1 MLEELRIQN
10 FAVIDR
16 LELQFSA
23 GLNIITGETGA
34 GKSILIDAVE
44 LLLGGRADPDAVR
57 AGAERSVIEGLIRLD
72 PRARPDVMAA
82 LQREDLVDEA
92 DPNNLTLMRE
102 IRRQGRSTARINGM
116 LARSDLLSEV
126 GRALID
132 IHGQSQHLSLFRPRH
147 HIDLLDRYADLLEA
161 RAGLAKL
168 VLELTQ
174 VQARAR
180 ALRDDR
186 DTLQRRADLLRY
198 EVEEIQAAALESDE
212 EADLLA
218 ERHRLANSEQLASL
232 AAEAARLLDGDDRFE
247 TAAAVDALMGV
258 AAALA
263 KLAQIDPE
271 RAGDHQL
278 AEGLAQSAQE
288 LALTLARYAE
298 DAEHDPHRLNELEER
313 LELIK
318 TLKRR
323 HRVDSIDA
331 LLAFAEQSAAE
342 LASIEQSDQRLAEL
356 SRREQDL
363 LHHIGDISA
372 RLSRARAEA
381 GQALSADILRE
392 LADLRME
399 QARFAVRLAQ
409 AEHPAGCIIGERR
422 YKFDGAGIDD
432 VEFMLSANPGEPL
445 RPLAKVAS
453 GGEAARI
460 MLALKSALTAA
471 DHTPILIFD
480 EVDQGIG
487 GRLGAV
493 LGEKLWSLSQ
503 AHQVLCVTH
512 LPQLAS
518 YADAHFQAQKELS
531 AEHAATQVRALPD
544 DDARIAELTAM
555 LGAAGAAGVESARA
569 MLAAAREV
577 KGACATGVLNY
588 NGCRRGVSE
597 SRRRALSCV

>member
-10 FAVIDR
+10 FAVIDQ
-16 LELQFSA
+16 LELQLGA
-23 GLNIITGETGA
+23 GLNVITGETGA

-92 DPNNLTLMRE
+92 DPQGLTLMRE
-102 IRRQGRSTARINGM
+102 IRRHGRSTARINGV
-116 LARSDLLSEV
+116 LARSELLSEV
-126 GRALID
+126 GRALFD
-132 IHGQSQHLSLFRPRH
+132 IHGQSQHLSLLRPRH
-147 HIDLLDRYADLLEA
+147 HINLLDRYADLLEA
-161 RAGLAKL
+161 RAGLGKL

-174 VQARAR
+174 VQAEAR
-180 ALRDDR
+180 ALQEDR
-186 DTLQRRADLLRY
+186 ETLQRRADLLRH

-232 AAEAARLLDGDDRFE
+232 AAEAARLLNGDDRIAS
-247 TAAAVDALMGV
+247 AAAVDALMGV

-271 RAGDHQL
+271 RADDHEL
-278 AEGLAQSAQE
+278 AEGLAQGAQE

-331 LLAFAEQSAAE
+331 LLAFAERSRAE
-342 LASIEQSDQRLAEL
+342 LASIDQSDERLAEL
-356 SRREQDL
+356 SRREQGL
-363 LHHIGDISA
+363 LRHIGDISG
-372 RLSRARAEA
+372 RLSRARTEA
-381 GQALSADILRE
+381 GKALSAEILRE
-392 LADLRME
+392 LGDLRME
-399 QARFAVRLAQ
+399 RARFAVRLAQ
-409 AEHPAGCIIGERR
+409 AEHPAGCIVGERR

-471 DHTPILIFD
+471 DQTPILIFD

-493 LGEKLWSLSQ
+493 VGEKLWSLSRG
-503 AHQVLCVTH
+503 HQVLCVTH

-518 YADAHFQAQKELS
+518 YADEHFQAQKALS
-531 AEHAATQVRALPD
+531 VDHAATQVKPLLSD
-544 DDARIAELTAM
+544 DERISELAAM
-555 LGAAGAAGVESARA
+555 LGAPGAAGMQSAREL
-569 MLAAAREV
+569 LAAARGR
-577 KGACATGVLNY
+577 KG
-588 NGCRRGVSE
+588 
-597 SRRRALSCV
+597 